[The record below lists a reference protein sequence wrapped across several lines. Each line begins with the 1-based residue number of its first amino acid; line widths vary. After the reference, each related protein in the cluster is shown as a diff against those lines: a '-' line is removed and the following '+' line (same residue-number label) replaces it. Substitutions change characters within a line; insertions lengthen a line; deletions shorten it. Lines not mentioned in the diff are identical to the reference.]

1 MKNALL
7 FLLTLVVLG
16 CDQSA
21 EAPPQTNT
29 TVETGDI
36 NTGTVSEFKTGIVS
50 ETIGVESYTYIR
62 INQKD
67 QDIWLASTPIEVSNG
82 DQVRYSGDIQMNDFY
97 SKSLERTFPV
107 ILFVNQIEVVSP
119 DGMET
124 ATGPNTPV
132 AASNPHAGMAIDPL
146 AAQETI
152 EVQALEGGK
161 TIADIFAEHEQLEG
175 QEVRMRARVTKFSP
189 NILGKNWIT
198 LQDGTGIA
206 PDDALVVTSLET
218 LDVGAEVI
226 VKGMVK
232 SNVDIGAGY
241 TYKVILEEASFNK

>member
-1 MKNALL
+1 MKKAVV
-7 FLLTLVVLG
+7 FLLTLLVFG

-21 EAPPQTNT
+21 QAPTQADAAVEAVQ
-29 TVETGDI
+29 V
-36 NTGTVSEFKTGIVS
+36 NTGVVSEGKTGIVS
-50 ETIGVESYTYIR
+50 ETIKVESYSYIR
-62 INQKD
+62 INQ
-67 QDIWLASTPIEVSNG
+67 QGNDIWLASTPIEVSNG
-82 DQVRYSGDIQMNDFY
+82 DQVRYSGEFQMKDFY
-97 SKSLERTFPV
+97 SKTLERTFPD
-107 ILFVNQIEVVSP
+107 ILFVNQIEVISP
-119 DGMET
+119 DGME
-124 ATGPNTPV
+124 AVTGPNTPV